1 MSRFARARGK
11 LQLHLDGTELELFTR
26 SVNELLDLLDDGS
39 GGEVDADDED
49 DPFAVWEASFGTQ
62 PGIEDDFVDEDRDPV
77 MERLFPR
84 AYPDDPEAAS
94 DFARFT
100 DAAQRQ
106 DKIDAACT
114 VLDDLDTMHSG
125 VAKIHAENVDA
136 WLKTL
141 NNLRLVLSV
150 MLGIS
155 DEVSSAEAAERP
167 DEDPRSWL
175 YSYYGWLGWMLESLL
190 EAVMAPE

>member
-1 MSRFARARGK
+1 MSRFARSRGK
-11 LQLHLDGTELELFTR
+11 IQLHLDSTEFEVFSH

-39 GGEVDADDED
+39 EAEPLDED
-49 DPFAVWEASFGTQ
+49 DPFAAWEASFGAE
-62 PGIEDDFVDEDRDPV
+62 PGIEDDFDEDERDPV
-77 MERLFPR
+77 MQRLFPR

-100 DAAQRQ
+100 DASQRQ
-106 DKIDAACT
+106 DKVTAACM
-114 VLDDLDTMHSG
+114 VLDDLDELRGGTVRIRDDH
-125 VAKIHAENVDA
+125 VDA

-155 DEVSSAEAAERP
+155 DEISASEAAERP
-167 DEDPRSWL
+167 EEDPRSWL
-175 YSYYGWLGWMLESLL
+175 FTYYGWLGWMLESLL